1 MLTPIR
7 KTKVI
12 IEFTPRLKIIT
23 NRIREVKGKCRIIL
37 TILGASV
44 THGLI
49 IWGHSTQKK
58 SSPLPDGRREWFP
71 PKRSSFIEVTNSNEL
86 PWSTEEA
93 FKSGV
98 SSLIVTEVV
107 EHTNLFNIRRLSL
120 ANSKW
125 K

>member
-1 MLTPIR
+1 MGSFYP
-7 KTKVI
+7 
-12 IEFTPRLKIIT
+12 E
-23 NRIREVKGKCRIIL
+23 
-37 TILGASV
+37 
-44 THGLI
+44 
-49 IWGHSTQKK
+49 KK
-58 SSPLPDGRREWFP
+58 FLLPDGRREWFP